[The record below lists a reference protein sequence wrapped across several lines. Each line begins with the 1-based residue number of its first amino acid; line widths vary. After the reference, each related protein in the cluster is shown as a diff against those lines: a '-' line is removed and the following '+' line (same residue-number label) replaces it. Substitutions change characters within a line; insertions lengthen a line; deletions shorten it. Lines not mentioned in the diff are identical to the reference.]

1 MKRGVNSGKK
11 ERGRI
16 VTAPIVYVL
25 FILFFIFLPY
35 GASAQEG
42 RGYLDISGGYKTGDF
57 GTPTTSDL
65 WYFSPTVGYVT
76 PRYDFSVT
84 LPYLSLRNETGGVS
98 STESG
103 IGDIIIRGGA
113 VLLPEG
119 SGGLSVN
126 GSLAL
131 KLPTADETKGLGT
144 GETDYGA
151 FLALHQR
158 LDQFKFSLMGGYI
171 KVGDPPQTTF
181 NDIFLYGV
189 GISRVLGRT
198 NLSASFEGRRAIVAG
213 EKNPQEINLGFFHV
227 LNEDYAIKGG
237 TFFGLNDG
245 GPGFG
250 LNAGIVKW
258 F

>member
-1 MKRGVNSGKK
+1 
-11 ERGRI
+11 
-16 VTAPIVYVL
+16 L
-25 FILFFIFLPY
+25 LILLLLIFLPY

-42 RGYLDISGGYKTGDF
+42 RGYLDISGGFKTGDF

-65 WYFSPTVGYVT
+65 WYFSPTFGYVA

-84 LPYLSLRNETGGVS
+84 APYLSLTNETGGVS
-98 STESG
+98 TTESG
-103 IGDIIIRGGA
+103 IGDIILRGGA

-119 SGGLSVN
+119 SGRLSVN

-158 LDQFKFSLMGGYI
+158 FDQFKLSLMGGYI
-171 KVGDPPQTTF
+171 KVGDPPQTTY
-181 NDIFLYGV
+181 NDISLYGV
-189 GISRVLGRT
+189 GISRVWGRT
-198 NLSASFEGRRAIVAG
+198 NLSASFEGRRATVPG
-213 EKNPQEINLGFFHV
+213 VKNPQEINLGFFHV
-227 LNEDYAIKGG
+227 LNADYAIKGG

-245 GPGFG
+245 GPDFG